1 MTYPPR
7 EITLA
12 MSEEPSPANKMHDFV
27 GTPVTAIARRGLW
40 SDARRRLRGNR
51 AASAAL
57 IVIAAIALLAL
68 IAPVVSPWRYD
79 SLDWQHLA
87 QPPGTTAAHWLG
99 TDRLGRDLL
108 VRTLYGVRLSL
119 MLAVFASAL
128 SLVIGVLWGAVA
140 GLAGGR
146 VDGAMMRFVDVL
158 YSLPYLFVVIIL
170 TTLFPRGSLTA
181 LLVALGAVGWLTT
194 ARIVRAQT
202 LALKG
207 RAFIEA
213 ARAGG
218 VPPAMIL
225 RRHVVPNVLG
235 SVLVYATLIVP
246 QMILFE
252 SFLSFLGLG
261 VQEPHASLG
270 NLIYGG
276 AQEME
281 SAPWMLLVPAAFLVL
296 LLLCLNLLGDGLRDA
311 LDPRER

>member
-1 MTYPPR
+1 MN
-7 EITLA
+7 EVVA
-12 MSEEPSPANKMHDFV
+12 A
-27 GTPVTAIARRGLW
+27 ARRGLW

-51 AASAAL
+51 AARAAL
-57 IVIAAIALLAL
+57 VLLALLAVAAL
-68 IAPVVSPWRYD
+68 VAPALSPWDYD

-87 QPPGTTAAHWLG
+87 QPPALTSAHWLG

-119 MLAVFASAL
+119 LLAVLASAV
-128 SLVIGVLWGAVA
+128 SLMIGVLWGAVA

-170 TTLFPRGSLTA
+170 TTLFTRGSLIVLA
-181 LLVALGAVGWLTT
+181 LALAAVGWLTT

-202 LALKG
+202 LALQ
-207 RAFIEA
+207 RREFIQA
-213 ARAGG
+213 ARALG
-218 VPPAMIL
+218 VPPHSIL
-225 RRHVVPNVLG
+225 LRHIVPNVLG
-235 SVLVYATLIVP
+235 QVAVYATLIVP

-261 VQEPHASLG
+261 VQEPQASLG
-270 NLIYGG
+270 NLIFAG

-281 SAPWMLLVPAAFLVL
+281 SAPWMLLVPAASLVL
-296 LLLCLNLLGDGLRDA
+296 LLLCLNLFGDGLRDA
-311 LDPRER
+311 FDPREP

>member
-1 MTYPPR
+1 MN
-7 EITLA
+7 EVVA
-12 MSEEPSPANKMHDFV
+12 A
-27 GTPVTAIARRGLW
+27 ARRGLW

-51 AASAAL
+51 AARAAL
-57 IVIAAIALLAL
+57 VLLALLAVAAL
-68 IAPVVSPWRYD
+68 VAPALSPWDYD

-87 QPPGTTAAHWLG
+87 QPPALTSAPWLG

-119 MLAVFASAL
+119 LLAVLASAV
-128 SLVIGVLWGAVA
+128 SLMIGVLWGAVA

-170 TTLFPRGSLTA
+170 TTLFRRGSLIVLA
-181 LLVALGAVGWLTT
+181 LALAAVGWLTT

-202 LALKG
+202 LALQ
-207 RAFIEA
+207 RREFIQA
-213 ARAGG
+213 ARALG
-218 VPPAMIL
+218 VPPHSIL
-225 RRHVVPNVLG
+225 LRHIVPNVLG
-235 SVLVYATLIVP
+235 QVAVYATLIVP

-261 VQEPHASLG
+261 VQEPQASLG
-270 NLIYGG
+270 NLIFAG

-281 SAPWMLLVPAAFLVL
+281 SAPWMLLVPAASLVL
-296 LLLCLNLLGDGLRDA
+296 LLLCLNLFGDGLRDA
-311 LDPRER
+311 FDPREP

>member
-1 MTYPPR
+1 MN
-7 EITLA
+7 EVVA
-12 MSEEPSPANKMHDFV
+12 A
-27 GTPVTAIARRGLW
+27 ARRGLW

-51 AASAAL
+51 AARAAL
-57 IVIAAIALLAL
+57 VLLALLAVAAL
-68 IAPVVSPWRYD
+68 VAPALSPWDYD

-87 QPPGTTAAHWLG
+87 QPPALTSAHWLG

-119 MLAVFASAL
+119 LLAVLASAV
-128 SLVIGVLWGAVA
+128 SLMIGVLWGAVA

-170 TTLFPRGSLTA
+170 TTLFRRGSLIVLA
-181 LLVALGAVGWLTT
+181 LALAAVGWLTT

-202 LALKG
+202 LALQ
-207 RAFIEA
+207 RREFIQA
-213 ARAGG
+213 ARALG
-218 VPPAMIL
+218 VPPHSIL
-225 RRHVVPNVLG
+225 LRHIVPNVLG
-235 SVLVYATLIVP
+235 QVTVYATLIVA

-261 VQEPHASLG
+261 VQEPQASLG
-270 NLIYGG
+270 NLIFAG

-281 SAPWMLLVPAAFLVL
+281 SAPWMLLVPAAALLL

-311 LDPRER
+311 FDPREP

>member
-1 MTYPPR
+1 MN
-7 EITLA
+7 EVVA
-12 MSEEPSPANKMHDFV
+12 A
-27 GTPVTAIARRGLW
+27 ARRGLW

-51 AASAAL
+51 AARAAL
-57 IVIAAIALLAL
+57 VLLALLAVAAL
-68 IAPVVSPWRYD
+68 VAPALSPWDYD

-87 QPPGTTAAHWLG
+87 QPPALTSAHWLG

-119 MLAVFASAL
+119 LLAVLASAV
-128 SLVIGVLWGAVA
+128 SLMIGVLWGAVA

-170 TTLFPRGSLTA
+170 TTLFRRGSLIVLA
-181 LLVALGAVGWLTT
+181 LAHAAVGWLTT

-202 LALKG
+202 LALK
-207 RAFIEA
+207 RREFLEA
-213 ARAGG
+213 ARALG
-218 VPPAMIL
+218 VPPHSIL
-225 RRHVVPNVLG
+225 LRHIVPNVLG
-235 SVLVYATLIVP
+235 QVAVYATLIVP

-261 VQEPHASLG
+261 VQEPQASLG
-270 NLIYGG
+270 NLIFAG

-281 SAPWMLLVPAAFLVL
+281 SAPWMLLVPAVALVL
-296 LLLCLNLLGDGLRDA
+296 LLLSLNLLGDGLRDA
-311 LDPRER
+311 FDPRER